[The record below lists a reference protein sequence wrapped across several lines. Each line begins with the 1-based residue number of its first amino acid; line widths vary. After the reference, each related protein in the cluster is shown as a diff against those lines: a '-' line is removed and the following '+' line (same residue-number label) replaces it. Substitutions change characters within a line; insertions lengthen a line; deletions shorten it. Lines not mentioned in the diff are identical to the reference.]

1 MNLIRKLQHGE
12 RSLQQSPPKNK
23 QQFERSTTPQSP
35 DRDMRLVGH
44 ENMRFMGR
52 QSRSTRTVPIAFAPV
67 VKHAVSTISKQG
79 KRLYVEGCKAV
90 NHFNGRNEMR
100 DVKVSDVKSGDFICG
115 VGTVDRVTSF
125 PVVEA
130 NQTKTQPDVFN
141 DNKYK
146 AAIIIAAIK
155 QGEIDDAY
163 QQGAESI
170 VSMKV
175 GTRIISR
182 RSSEM
187 VKVY

>member
-1 MNLIRKLQHGE
+1 
-12 RSLQQSPPKNK
+12 
-23 QQFERSTTPQSP
+23 
-35 DRDMRLVGH
+35 
-44 ENMRFMGR
+44 
-52 QSRSTRTVPIAFAPV
+52 
-67 VKHAVSTISKQG
+67 
-79 KRLYVEGCKAV
+79 
-90 NHFNGRNEMR
+90 MR
-100 DVKVSDVKSGDFICG
+100 DVKVSDVKAGDFICG

-155 QGEIDDAY
+155 QNEIDDAY

-175 GTRIISR
+175 GTRLISR